1 MRFCILV
8 SALCLLTSSFAKGQ
22 WLEDVVKVGDGPS
35 AVAWSYPYVYVANR
49 YSNSLSVLDQDADS
63 VVASITVD
71 NEPVLLA
78 ADEWQHELYCA
89 CRLGP
94 SLHIVCSDSNAIV
107 ANLPLNG
114 EPSAMCLSGYPA
126 RRLFVAG
133 FNSIRCNTT
142 VTVIDLD
149 LRGSRP
155 NWTCRAKSRH
165 SGTAAITPTGCTA
178 RTRQDSA
185 CGCSACPARVL
196 SGCTRPAPEPAR

>member
-63 VVASITVD
+63 VVTSMTVD

-114 EPSAMCLSGYPA
+114 EPSAMCLSGHPA

-149 LRGSRP
+149 LRRVAAELDVPGEVSSL
-155 NWTCRAKSRH
+155 WH
-165 SGTAAITPTGCTA
+165 SGDNADRLYCA
-178 RTRQDSA
+178 D
-185 CGCSACPARVL
+185 PARQCVWAL
-196 SGCTRPAPEPAR
+196 SVPGESLVRLYPAGA